1 MLELLGRGYVIEHCI
16 SSFKNKTH
24 EEMYRVYITD
34 SIQAITNMYHKAHG
48 GNGEAV
54 VKRYYDIIHPSE
66 PKKEETADDI
76 IDRIKKKLGN

>member
-1 MLELLGRGYVIEHCI
+1 
-16 SSFKNKTH
+16 
-24 EEMYRVYITD
+24 MYRVYITD

-54 VKRYYDIIHPSE
+54 VKRYYDLIHPSE